1 MQSHCPHCDSLVDV
15 PDRQTDVLCPNC
27 QRFFLWTPDLD
38 PPFKSS
44 KNKSDDENDKS
55 SEHFDQ
61 ERFQKHLEQKRE
73 EEEANA
79 ANPKPE
85 SESHGERI
93 QSVGLYKDYAL
104 GGNTEPSAQK
114 RKTQVK
120 KTGKNMYPYELPGQ
134 VVEAD
139 RRMPVYSSMMYD
151 ALTIL
156 LAHVGTMLSAVI
168 TFGFF
173 MGGLVIGALAAYFAL
188 SQLTSSVDL
197 RMIIFAVIF
206 FISSIGFVWIIN
218 GQRLYV
224 ISLIRQGKT
233 STSLMFSGSIGLFRN
248 FIVFWIHL
256 IPLTIPAAVG
266 YGFYIWSAS
275 NGGDQATLEND
286 LGWFYYVFMQT
297 PAAVAIAAAVIGIGA
312 FLIIILNWGLAF
324 WLIIDKDLGVSEAL
338 DVSHKIT
345 YEKKATYL
353 GVLAS
358 SAGVVIVLS
367 CLSFGM
373 TMVLVPISLLFIGMY
388 YMKTAIQEMV
398 IPGKTSLGAHP
409 SLYGN
414 SGEMSDESD
423 EEEDIL

>member
-1 MQSHCPHCDSLVDV
+1 MQSHCPHCDTLVDV
-15 PDRQTDVLCPNC
+15 PERQTDVLCPNC

-44 KNKSDDENDKS
+44 KNKDSEDENKP

-61 ERFQKHLEQKRE
+61 ERFQKHLEQQRE
-73 EEEANA
+73 EEELKASDPA
-79 ANPKPE
+79 PE

-93 QSVGLYKDYAL
+93 QSVGLYKDYTL
-104 GGNTEPSAQK
+104 GGNAETNPQK
-114 RKTQVK
+114 RKTQSK

-156 LAHVGTMLSAVI
+156 CANVGTMFSAVI
-168 TFGFF
+168 VFGIL
-173 MGGLVIGALAAYFAL
+173 MGGLVIGAAAAYFAL
-188 SQLTSSVDL
+188 AHLAPSVNM
-197 RMIIFAVIF
+197 RMAF
-206 FISSIGFVWIIN
+206 FVAILLIASVGYVWIIN
-218 GQRLYV
+218 GQKLYV

-233 STSLMFSGSIGLFRN
+233 STSLMLSGTIGLFRN

-256 IPLTIPAAVG
+256 FPLIIPALVG
-266 YGFYIWSAS
+266 YGYYIWSNS
-275 NGGDQATLEND
+275 NGDPVKLEND
-286 LGWFYYVFMQT
+286 LGWFFYVFQQT
-297 PAAVAIAAAVIGIGA
+297 PAAVAVAAAVIGIGA
-312 FLIIILNWGLAF
+312 FLIVILNWGLAF

-345 YEKKATYL
+345 YEKKATFL
-353 GVLAS
+353 GVLTS
-358 SAGVVIVLS
+358 SAGVVAALS
-367 CLSFGM
+367 CVTLGM
-373 TMVLVPISLLFIGMY
+373 AMVLVPVSLLFIGMY

-414 SGEMSDESD
+414 TGELSDESD

>member
-27 QRFFLWTPDLD
+27 HRFFLWTPELA
-38 PPFKSS
+38 PPFKSL
-44 KNKSDDENDKS
+44 KNEENPES
-55 SEHFDQ
+55 NNAGEHFDQ
-61 ERFQKHLEQKRE
+61 EKFQKHLEQQRE
-73 EEEANA
+73 EELSAPSEPAS
-79 ANPKPE
+79 E
-85 SESHGERI
+85 SESHGTRA

-104 GGNTEPSAQK
+104 GGNTDPEPQK
-114 RKTQVK
+114 HKTQRK

-139 RRMPVYSSMMYD
+139 RRMPVFSSMMYD
-151 ALTIL
+151 ALIIL
-156 LAHVGTMLSAVI
+156 CANVGTMI
-168 TFGFF
+168 TAMFF
-173 MGGLVIGALAAYFAL
+173 FTMLLGALFLAAAAAYFGLA
-188 SQLTSSVDL
+188 QLTESVNI
-197 RMIIFAVIF
+197 RMTIFLAIF

-218 GQRLYV
+218 GQKLYV

-233 STSLMFSGSIGLFRN
+233 STSLLFSGTIGLFRN
-248 FIVFWIHL
+248 LVVVWIHL
-256 IPLTIPAAVG
+256 IPLTIPAIVA
-266 YGFYIWSAS
+266 YWYYIWSS
-275 NGGDQATLEND
+275 CNNDLEQLEND
-286 LGWFYYVFMQT
+286 LGGFFYVFQQT
-297 PAAVAIAAAVIGIGA
+297 PAAVAISAAIIGLGA

-345 YEKKATYL
+345 YEKKATFL
-353 GVLAS
+353 GVLTS

-367 CLSFGM
+367 SLSMGI
-373 TMVLVPISLLFIGMY
+373 TLTLVPIALLFIGMY

-398 IPGKTSLGAHP
+398 IPGKTALGAHA

-414 SGEMSDESD
+414 NGELSDESD

>member
-1 MQSHCPHCDSLVDV
+1 MQSHCPHCDALVDV
-15 PDRQTDVLCPNC
+15 PNRQTDVLCPNC

-44 KNKSDDENDKS
+44 KNKDNDIDKPAD
-55 SEHFDQ
+55 HFDQ

-73 EEEANA
+73 EEELKALD
-79 ANPKPE
+79 PTQE
-85 SESHGERI
+85 SESHGTRA

-104 GGNTEPSAQK
+104 GSNTETPSPK
-114 RKTQVK
+114 RKTQTK

-139 RRMPVYSSMMYD
+139 RRMPVYSSMMFD
-151 ALTIL
+151 AFTIL
-156 LAHVGTMLSAVI
+156 SAHVGTMLSAVI
-168 TFGFF
+168 AFGIL
-173 MGGLVIGALAAYFAL
+173 MGSLVIGATAAYFAL
-188 SQLTSSVDL
+188 AQLTPSVNMKMAL
-197 RMIIFAVIF
+197 FGVIF
-206 FISSIGFVWIIN
+206 FVSSIGFVWIIN

-233 STSLMFSGSIGLFRN
+233 STSLMMSGTIGLFRN
-248 FIVFWIHL
+248 LVVFWIHL
-256 IPLTIPAAVG
+256 IPLTIPAAVL
-266 YGFYIWSAS
+266 YGFYIWSNS
-275 NGGDQATLEND
+275 NGGDKVTLENE

-297 PAAVAIAAAVIGIGA
+297 PAAVAIAAAVIGLGA

-345 YEKKATYL
+345 YEKKATFL
-353 GVLAS
+353 GVLTS

-367 CLSFGM
+367 CLTMGIA
-373 TMVLVPISLLFIGMY
+373 MVLVPISLLFIGMY

-398 IPGKTSLGAHP
+398 IPGKTALGAHP

-414 SGEMSDESD
+414 TGELSDESD

>member
-27 QRFFLWTPDLD
+27 ERFFLWTPDLD

-44 KNKSDDENDKS
+44 KNKDNADDDNS

-61 ERFQKHLEQKRE
+61 ERFQKHLEQQRE
-73 EEEANA
+73 EQES
-79 ANPKPE
+79 NPSEQAQEP
-85 SESHGERI
+85 ESHGARA
-93 QSVGLYKDYAL
+93 QSVGLYSDYTL
-104 GGNTEPSAQK
+104 GGSTEPSSPK
-114 RKTQVK
+114 RKASGK
-120 KTGKNMYPYELPGQ
+120 KSGKNMYPYELPGQ

-139 RRMPVYSSMMYD
+139 RRMPVYSSMMFD

-156 LAHVGTMLSAVI
+156 LAHVGTMISAII
-168 TFGFF
+168 TFGIL
-173 MGGLVIGALAAYFAL
+173 MGGLVIGAAASYFAL
-188 SQLTSSVDL
+188 AQLTSSVN
-197 RMIIFAVIF
+197 MKMGIFALVF

-233 STSLMFSGSIGLFRN
+233 SASLMFSGSIGLFRN
-248 FIVFWIHL
+248 LIVLWIHL
-256 IPLTIPAAVG
+256 IPLMIPAVVL
-266 YGFYIWSAS
+266 YCFYIWSNS
-275 NGGDQATLEND
+275 NGGDQTFLENE
-286 LGWFYYVFMQT
+286 LGWFYYVFQQT
-297 PAAVAIAAAVIGIGA
+297 PPAVAIAGGVIGLGI
-312 FLIIILNWGLAF
+312 FLIMILNWGLAF

-353 GVLAS
+353 GVLTS
-358 SAGVVIVLS
+358 STGIVMVLS
-367 CLSFGM
+367 CLTLGIAM
-373 TMVLVPISLLFIGMY
+373 ILVPISLLFIGMY

-398 IPGKTSLGAHP
+398 IPGKTSLGAHS

-414 SGEMSDESD
+414 TGELSDESD

>member
-1 MQSHCPHCDSLVDV
+1 MQSNCPHCDSLVDV
-15 PDRQTDVLCPNC
+15 PERQTDVLCPNC
-27 QRFFLWTPDLD
+27 HRFFLWTPELD

-44 KNKSDDENDKS
+44 KKKKDDDKS
-55 SEHFDQ
+55 SDHFDQ
-61 ERFQKHLEQKRE
+61 ERFQKHLEQQR
-73 EEEANA
+73 EEEANKA
-79 ANPKPE
+79 AEPASEP
-85 SESHGERI
+85 ESHGTRT
-93 QSVGLYKDYAL
+93 QSVGLYKDYTI
-104 GGNTEPSAQK
+104 GTNVNQTPQK
-114 RKTQVK
+114 RKTPVK

-156 LAHVGTMLSAVI
+156 LAHVGTMITAVI
-168 TFGFF
+168 TFGFLIS
-173 MGGLVIGALAAYFAL
+173 GLIIGSVAAYLALA
-188 SQLTSSVDL
+188 QLTDSVNV
-197 RMIIFAVIF
+197 RMGIFAAIF
-206 FISSIGFVWIIN
+206 FVSSIGFVWIIN

-233 STSLMFSGSIGLFRN
+233 SASLMMSGSIGLFRN
-248 FIVFWIHL
+248 LVVFWIHL
-256 IPLTIPAAVG
+256 IPLTIPAAVA
-266 YGFYIWSAS
+266 YGFYIWNNT
-275 NGGDQATLEND
+275 NGDPIKLEND

-297 PAAVAIAAAVIGIGA
+297 PAIVAIAAGVIGIGA

-324 WLIIDKDLGVSEAL
+324 WLIIDKDLVASEAL

-353 GVLAS
+353 GVLMS

-367 CLSFGM
+367 CLTFGFAII
-373 TMVLVPISLLFIGMY
+373 LVPISLLFIGMY

-414 SGEMSDESD
+414 TGEMSDESD

>member
-61 ERFQKHLEQKRE
+61 ERFQKHLEQQRE

-79 ANPKPE
+79 ANSKPD

-93 QSVGLYKDYAL
+93 QSVGLYKDYTL

-114 RKTQVK
+114 RKAQGK
-120 KTGKNMYPYELPGQ
+120 KSGKNMYPYELPGQ

-151 ALTIL
+151 ALLIL
-156 LAHVGTMLSAVI
+156 CANVGTMLSAVI
-168 TFGFF
+168 VFGIL
-173 MGGLVIGALAAYFAL
+173 MGGLAVAATAAYFAL
-188 SQLTSSVDL
+188 AQLTASVNV
-197 RMIIFAVIF
+197 RMGLFVAILL
-206 FISSIGFVWIIN
+206 ISSIGYVWIIN
-218 GQRLYV
+218 GQKLYI

-233 STSLMFSGSIGLFRN
+233 STLLMFSGAIGLFRN
-248 FIVFWIHL
+248 LIVFWIHL
-256 IPLTIPAAVG
+256 LPLIIPAVVG
-266 YGFYIWSAS
+266 YGFYIWFNS
-275 NGGDQATLEND
+275 NSDPVKLEND
-286 LGWFYYVFMQT
+286 LGWFYYVFQQT
-297 PAAVAIAAAVIGIGA
+297 PAPLAISAAVIGFGA

-345 YEKKATYL
+345 YEKKATFL

-358 SAGVVIVLS
+358 SAGVVTVLT
-367 CLSFGM
+367 CVTLGM
-373 TMVLVPISLLFIGMY
+373 AMALVPISLLFIGMY

-414 SGEMSDESD
+414 TGEMSDESD